1 VLSRQLKET
10 GRASEP
16 RTVNVYI
23 QIAALWGIALRSG
36 REFELVPIVRSLA
49 DALRFLEYNCDY
61 SFSQTIAD
69 NIVIH
74 LEVFGY
80 IVSF

>member
-1 VLSRQLKET
+1 MLSRQPKET

-36 REFELVPIVRSLA
+36 CEFELVPIVRSLA

-61 SFSQTIAD
+61 SFRQTVAD
-69 NIVIH
+69 NIVIP
-74 LEVFGY
+74 LEVSGH